1 MVMTTQTALDI
12 LDETKERLNTG
23 ILETYMAV
31 DAEPDNF
38 TMDEVR
44 AWELLKPQFQLL
56 FQPRK

>member
-1 MVMTTQTALDI
+1 MAMTTEQALNI
-12 LDETKERLNTG
+12 LDETQERLNTG

-44 AWELLKPQFQLL
+44 AWEILKPQFQLL
-56 FQPRK
+56 FAPRK